1 MYYVMFKLYDPV
13 LVIMLTDKE
22 GESMH
27 AYMHTRTHAHKHTYT
42 HTNAHTQRHKIISE
56 EPLYD

>member
-1 MYYVMFKLYDPV
+1 MYYVMFKLYHPV

-27 AYMHTRTHAHKHTYT
+27 AHMHTCTQT
-42 HTNAHTQRHKIISE
+42 HTKTHTQRHKIISE